1 MWIEVE
7 DFPHNSVLR
16 KPIIS
21 IESKASRKSSF
32 HTILSYGNDLNDALL
47 DEEIL
52 PFHTILSY
60 GNEDAIETFVMNYNG
75 LSTQFCPT
83 ETGLCLWDGLLL
95 CRYLSTQ
102 FCPTETF
109 YCEPGRRGRHPLS
122 TQFCPTETWHIR
134 HLLSASSIF
143 FPHNSVLRK
152 RDYEPRVK
160 VAEGYFPHNSVLR
173 KLETEDT
180 VWELKTTFHTIL
192 SYGNP
197 LLPVPRPLRKTGGFP
212 HNSVLRKRFCT
223 SRLSSAFFCFPHN
236 SVLRKPGL

>member
-152 RDYEPRVK
+152 LGGSNYQIGATIV
-160 VAEGYFPHNSVLR
+160 FPHNSVLR
-173 KLETEDT
+173 KRLMFSPISGIFFSFHTILSYGNVDFNFLLSEIS
-180 VWELKTTFHTIL
+180 LTFHTIL
-192 SYGNP
+192 SYGNSYGS
-197 LLPVPRPLRKTGGFP
+197 L
-212 HNSVLRKRFCT
+212 
-223 SRLSSAFFCFPHN
+223 
-236 SVLRKPGL
+236 